1 VPADR
6 ILQAK
11 HLQQKALKS
20 PALAGLQTHRW
31 ATVLCIMQASPP
43 RSATSEVTSSRAA
56 RHSVAWLTALV
67 FPVILAGWV
76 SGCASL
82 PKDVERPV
90 STALTN
96 PGETRLGQAVAARA
110 AKASARSDSGF
121 ALVSSAELAF
131 TSRMTLIKAAQK
143 TLDIQYY
150 AIFAD
155 DTTERMF
162 DALREAAA
170 RGVRIRILLDDFNTS
185 GKNAQVLKL
194 AFEKNMEMRLFNP
207 LPGGRGSLFFRILGN
222 LNDVEG
228 MQRRMH
234 NKIFVA
240 DNAVAITGGRNLG
253 ETYFG
258 QSAGTNFIDIDLL
271 AAGRV
276 ARDLSRSFDQYWNN
290 PLAYPVQSLMSV
302 KEIEAI
308 KAPAPVRPGNAPV
321 DAATDANA
329 GAAASDAKASLEP
342 GFPGLTDDVVA
353 PSTAPKPPNPTT
365 AARTVT
371 SPTGVTTT
379 LPALPDDTDLRRL
392 TWTWAPSVMLADKPS
407 KIEADVDSVE
417 EAQDTTVD
425 GLLGLME
432 QAKKDVLIVSPYFV
446 PGPRMMKQLE
456 SIRQRG
462 VRVRVLTNSLA
473 SNDAPAAHVGYARYR
488 EALLK
493 TGIELYEMRAEQ
505 PGTVR
510 SLGSVGGSLG
520 NLGSGSLGSG
530 GGSRASLHAK
540 VVVIDDRLLVVG
552 SMNLDLRSQLQNSE
566 VAIVVRNRSISAEA
580 TRLIEPALTNGAYHV
595 ELDGG
600 RLVWRAPQNSGLKDT
615 PIEPDASTALK
626 LLLKVIWP
634 LAPDEML

>member
-1 VPADR
+1 
-6 ILQAK
+6 
-11 HLQQKALKS
+11 
-20 PALAGLQTHRW
+20 
-31 ATVLCIMQASPP
+31 MQAYSPILDSP
-43 RSATSEVTSSRAA
+43 QVRLNHRSQWTSACLPGLLFTAMVG
-56 RHSVAWLTALV
+56 VWLA
-67 FPVILAGWV
+67 
-76 SGCASL
+76 GCASL
-82 PKDVERPV
+82 PTDVARPV
-90 STALTN
+90 STALAS

-110 AKASARSDSGF
+110 SKAGTRNDSGF

-185 GKNAQVLKL
+185 GKNAQVLRL

-207 LPGGRGSLFFRILGN
+207 LPGGRSSLFFRIIRN
-222 LNDVEG
+222 LHDVAG

-271 AAGRV
+271 TTGRM

-290 PLAYPVQSLMSV
+290 PLAYPAQSLMTA
-302 KEIEAI
+302 EAIEAL
-308 KAPAPVRPGNAPV
+308 KAPLPTQADFATNSRTFPAPGSA
-321 DAATDANA
+321 
-329 GAAASDAKASLEP
+329 
-342 GFPGLTDDVVA
+342 
-353 PSTAPKPPNPTT
+353 
-365 AARTVT
+365 T
-371 SPTGVTTT
+371 SPPA
-379 LPALPDDTDLRRL
+379 LPALPALPEDTDLRL
-392 TWTWAPSVMLADKPS
+392 IEWTWAPSAMLVDKPS
-407 KIEADVDSVE
+407 KIGADADSVQ

-425 GLLGLME
+425 GLLQLMTE
-432 QAKKDVLIVSPYFV
+432 ARRDLLIVSPYFV
-446 PGPRMMKQLE
+446 PGQRMMKQLE
-456 SIRQRG
+456 GIRQRG

-488 EALLK
+488 EALLRL
-493 TGIELYEMRAEQ
+493 GIELYEMRAEH
-505 PGTVR
+505 PSSVS
-510 SLGSVGGSLG
+510 SLGALGGSQG
-520 NLGSGSLGSG
+520 GGA

-566 VAIVVRNRSISAEA
+566 VAIVVRNRVISLEA
-580 TRLIEPALTNGAYHV
+580 TRLIEPALLNGAYRV
-595 ELDGG
+595 ELEDGQ
-600 RLVWRAPQNSGLKDT
+600 LVWRAPQNSGLKDT
-615 PIEPDASTALK
+615 QIEPDASVGLK
-626 LLLKVIWP
+626 LLLKIIGP

>member
-1 VPADR
+1 MHARPS
-6 ILQAK
+6 L
-11 HLQQKALKS
+11 L
-20 PALAGLQTHRW
+20 
-31 ATVLCIMQASPP
+31 ASPQVSLNRHTRWTP
-43 RSATSEVTSSRAA
+43 ARLPARLPGLLFSAALGL
-56 RHSVAWLTALV
+56 WLT
-67 FPVILAGWV
+67 
-76 SGCASL
+76 GCASL
-82 PKDVERPV
+82 PTDVARPV
-90 STALTN
+90 STALAN
-96 PGETRLGQAVAARA
+96 PGDTGLVQAVAARA
-110 AKASARSDSGF
+110 AKAGTRNDSGF

-155 DTTERMF
+155 DTTDRMF

-207 LPGGRGSLFFRILGN
+207 LPGGRGSLFFRIIRN
-222 LNDVEG
+222 LHDVAG

-271 AAGRV
+271 AAGRM

-290 PLAYPVQSLMSV
+290 PLAYPVQSLMTAE
-302 KEIEAI
+302 EIEAL
-308 KAPAPVRPGNAPV
+308 KAPPPTKAETATPPRNDNLTSPSEAVKAASGAPALSGSSGQ
-321 DAATDANA
+321 ANA
-329 GAAASDAKASLEP
+329 
-342 GFPGLTDDVVA
+342 
-353 PSTAPKPPNPTT
+353 TT

-371 SPTGVTTT
+371 SSGGATTT
-379 LPALPDDTDLRRL
+379 LPALPDDTDLRL
-392 TWTWAPSVMLADKPS
+392 LDWTWAPSAMLADKPS
-407 KIEADVDSVE
+407 KIGADADSVE
-417 EAQDTTVD
+417 DAQDTTVD
-425 GLLGLME
+425 GLLQLMTGA
-432 QAKKDVLIVSPYFV
+432 QRDVLIVSPYFV
-446 PGPRMMKQLE
+446 PGARMMKQLE
-456 SIRQRG
+456 RIRQRG

-488 EALLK
+488 EALLRL
-493 TGIELYEMRAEQ
+493 GVELYEMRAEH
-505 PGTVR
+505 PSSVS
-510 SLGSVGGSLG
+510 SLGALGGSQ
-520 NLGSGSLGSG
+520 GSAT

-566 VAIVVRNRSISAEA
+566 VAIVVRSRAISLEA
-580 TRLIEPALTNGAYHV
+580 TRLIEPALANGAYHV
-595 ELDGG
+595 ELEGG
-600 RLVWRAPQNSGLKDT
+600 QLVWRAPQNSGRKDT
-615 PIEPDASTALK
+615 QIEPDASVGLK
-626 LLLKVIWP
+626 LLLKIIGP